1 MSKISENEIVWTSNI
16 FDRDTQNKVKYLK
29 KNDSEEFQDSF
40 YKDLEFGTGGMR
52 GVMGVG
58 PNRVNKYTFGRNTQ
72 AISNILNTLSKDS
85 SVVIGHD
92 RRNNSRELSM
102 IVADIFSANNIRA
115 YIFDSLRPTPLIS
128 YAVRK
133 LNCKCGIVLT
143 ASHNPPEYNG
153 YKVYWS
159 DGGQIVPPID
169 KNIITEISDIDYSE
183 INFNSDPKLI
193 ELLDNK
199 IENSFVNDSINTAKI
214 GESERKNLKIV
225 FTALHG
231 TSHILIPE
239 ILNKAGYSNIFCVDS
254 QMNPDGNFS
263 NVNSSNPEDPAS
275 LNEAIELA
283 KVHDADLVIGTDP
296 DADRF
301 GIAVKNLSGDYE
313 LINGNQSMCVMTDY
327 ILSKSKIE
335 KNSFI
340 ASTVV
345 STPMM
350 SKIASINNIKIEL
363 SLTGFKWIGK
373 MINDFKDLKFLGGG
387 EESFGYLIG
396 DFVRDKDALTSSL
409 LVSEICSELKAN
421 GSSFYERMIDCYIKY
436 GFFKEKLYTL
446 KKEGKKGA
454 QEIKN
459 IISSLKSNPPEKL
472 LNDKIL
478 FIEDYESSIKINLE
492 TGEESEI
499 NLPKTNMIIF
509 ESQNGYK
516 VAVRPSGTEP
526 KIKYYFSV
534 NCSLKNKSE
543 FLQKNKLLDEKLS
556 QLLIDFTN

>member
-1 MSKISENEIVWTSNI
+1 
-16 FDRDTQNKVKYLK
+16 
-29 KNDSEEFQDSF
+29 
-40 YKDLEFGTGGMR
+40 MR
-52 GVMGVG
+52 GIMGVG

-92 RRNNSRELSM
+92 CRNNSRELSM
-102 IVADIFSANNIRA
+102 IVANIFSANNIRA

-169 KNIITEISDIDYSE
+169 KNIITEISEIDYSE
-183 INFNSDPKLI
+183 INFNSNPKLI

-199 IENSFVNDSINTAKI
+199 IENSFVNDSLNTAKI

-239 ILNKAGYSNIFCVDS
+239 ILNKAGYSNIFCVNS

-327 ILSKSKIE
+327 ILAKSKIDR
-335 KNSFI
+335 NSFI

-350 SKIASINNIKIEL
+350 IKIASINNIKIEL

-373 MINDFKDLKFLGGG
+373 MINDYKDLKFLGGG

-409 LVSEICSELKAN
+409 LVSEICSELKTN

-446 KKEGKKGA
+446 KKDGKKGA

-459 IISSLKSNPPEKL
+459 IISSLKSNPPEKI

-478 FIEDYESSIKINLE
+478 FIEDYESSIKINIE
-492 TGEESEI
+492 TGEKSEI

>member
-1 MSKISENEIVWTSNI
+1 M
-16 FDRDTQNKVKYLK
+16 
-29 KNDSEEFQDSF
+29 
-40 YKDLEFGTGGMR
+40 
-52 GVMGVG
+52 
-58 PNRVNKYTFGRNTQ
+58 
-72 AISNILNTLSKDS
+72 
-85 SVVIGHD
+85 
-92 RRNNSRELSM
+92 M
-102 IVADIFSANNIRA
+102 I
-115 YIFDSLRPTPLIS
+115 
-128 YAVRK
+128 
-133 LNCKCGIVLT
+133 
-143 ASHNPPEYNG
+143 
-153 YKVYWS
+153 
-159 DGGQIVPPID
+159 
-169 KNIITEISDIDYSE
+169 
-183 INFNSDPKLI
+183 
-193 ELLDNK
+193 
-199 IENSFVNDSINTAKI
+199 
-214 GESERKNLKIV
+214 
-225 FTALHG
+225 
-231 TSHILIPE
+231 
-239 ILNKAGYSNIFCVDS
+239 
-254 QMNPDGNFS
+254 
-263 NVNSSNPEDPAS
+263 
-275 LNEAIELA
+275 
-283 KVHDADLVIGTDP
+283 
-296 DADRF
+296 
-301 GIAVKNLSGDYE
+301 
-313 LINGNQSMCVMTDY
+313 
-327 ILSKSKIE
+327 
-335 KNSFI
+335 
-340 ASTVV
+340 
-345 STPMM
+345 
-350 SKIASINNIKIEL
+350 KIASINNIKIEL

-373 MINDFKDLKFLGGG
+373 MINDYKDLKFLGGG

-454 QEIKN
+454 QEIKS

-499 NLPKTNMIIF
+499 YLPKTNMIIF

>member
-1 MSKISENEIVWTSNI
+1 M
-16 FDRDTQNKVKYLK
+16 
-29 KNDSEEFQDSF
+29 
-40 YKDLEFGTGGMR
+40 
-52 GVMGVG
+52 
-58 PNRVNKYTFGRNTQ
+58 
-72 AISNILNTLSKDS
+72 
-85 SVVIGHD
+85 
-92 RRNNSRELSM
+92 
-102 IVADIFSANNIRA
+102 
-115 YIFDSLRPTPLIS
+115 
-128 YAVRK
+128 
-133 LNCKCGIVLT
+133 
-143 ASHNPPEYNG
+143 
-153 YKVYWS
+153 
-159 DGGQIVPPID
+159 
-169 KNIITEISDIDYSE
+169 
-183 INFNSDPKLI
+183 
-193 ELLDNK
+193 LLA
-199 IENSFVNDSINTAKI
+199 FA
-214 GESERKNLKIV
+214 
-225 FTALHG
+225 
-231 TSHILIPE
+231 
-239 ILNKAGYSNIFCVDS
+239 
-254 QMNPDGNFS
+254 
-263 NVNSSNPEDPAS
+263 
-275 LNEAIELA
+275 
-283 KVHDADLVIGTDP
+283 
-296 DADRF
+296 
-301 GIAVKNLSGDYE
+301 
-313 LINGNQSMCVMTDY
+313 
-327 ILSKSKIE
+327 
-335 KNSFI
+335 
-340 ASTVV
+340 
-345 STPMM
+345 
-350 SKIASINNIKIEL
+350 
-363 SLTGFKWIGK
+363 GFKWIGK
-373 MINDFKDLKFLGGG
+373 MINDYKDLKFLGGG